1 MFCMRSTTQYVVAVR
16 TRIFLP
22 SCPKITTIATTTVP
36 NFQTHWLSSSTKK
49 NNKNNDHRNSNFTVS
64 ILGPPNAG
72 KSTLFNRLQCKER
85 NRAYKLGSSK
95 RTNRGGKEGIK
106 GRISSKH
113 TSKGNAIVSS
123 IAGTTRDRRECWGR
137 IGGTE
142 FTLMDTAGIDGDRI
156 QALAG
161 KSKSEKH
168 ALERA
173 MMEQT
178 LEAAKKS
185 DLVRMLRSLNETK
198 RNETK

>member
-1 MFCMRSTTQYVVAVR
+1 MTALIECKNLTKSYGHKCALNNVSFEIHKGQ
-16 TRIFLP
+16 P
-22 SCPKITTIATTTVP
+22 IALVGP
-36 NFQTHWLSSSTKK
+36 N
-49 NNKNNDHRNSNFTVS
+49 
-64 ILGPPNAG
+64 GAG

-185 DLVRMLRSLNETK
+185 DLVCCI
-198 RNETK
+198 

>member
-1 MFCMRSTTQYVVAVR
+1 MRTTTQHVVVAVR
-16 TRIFLP
+16 TKIFLP
-22 SCPKITTIATTTVP
+22 SYPKSTTTTTVP
-36 NFQTHWLSSSTKK
+36 HYQSHYYYSHFRRHWLSSSSSTK
-49 NNKNNDHRNSNFTVS
+49 NNIKNNDHRNSNFTVS

-161 KSKSEKH
+161 KSEKH

-185 DLVRMLRSLNETK
+185 DLVCMLRS
-198 RNETK
+198 

>member
-1 MFCMRSTTQYVVAVR
+1 MRSTTQYVVAVR

-22 SCPKITTIATTTVP
+22 SCPKITTIATTTIP
-36 NFQTHWLSSSTKK
+36 NFQTHWISSSTK
-49 NNKNNDHRNSNFTVS
+49 NNIKNNDHRNSNFTVS

-85 NRAYKLGSSK
+85 NRAYKLGSNK

-161 KSKSEKH
+161 KSEKH

-185 DLVRMLRSLNETK
+185 DLVRMLRSSNETK
-198 RNETK
+198 

>member
-1 MFCMRSTTQYVVAVR
+1 M
-16 TRIFLP
+16 
-22 SCPKITTIATTTVP
+22 TVP
-36 NFQTHWLSSSTKK
+36 NFQTHWLSSSSKK

-161 KSKSEKH
+161 KSEKH

-198 RNETK
+198 RNENMMSNG